1 MKNIFYTLLLLTVLL
16 CSCSDKK
23 QLSNFQSIT
32 VNTAMGSADTT
43 GFEKALRE
51 KKFVFPSDNGAHPK
65 FRTEWWYF
73 TGNLISKEG
82 KRFGYQFTIFR
93 NSLSPSKNDT
103 GSDWRSNQIYM
114 GHFTLTDIDNNNFYY
129 FERFSRDGNKL
140 AGVEVDPFKLWLEDW
155 SVTETE
161 KGNYEFPKVIISA
174 NDKDVN
180 IKLTLELAKPVVLQ
194 GEKGL
199 SMKNKETGNASY
211 YYSATKIKTYGS
223 INVSGKEFIAEGF
236 SWLDR
241 EWSTSAL
248 SEKQKGWDWFSLQFD
263 NNVEIMYYQIRNKDG
278 SVETS
283 SSGSIVLPNGLKE
296 NLKPEDMILK
306 QTGEWKNKDN
316 KIYPSGWTLNI
327 PSRKIELTITPAVKN
342 QELNVSVKYWEGSV
356 LIEGTFGGDKIKGSG
371 YVELTGYAD

>member
-1 MKNIFYTLLLLTVLL
+1 MKKILYTLLLLTVILY
-16 CSCSDKK
+16 SCSEKK
-23 QLSNFQSIT
+23 QLNNSESVSVTN
-32 VNTAMGSADTT
+32 AMSSADTT
-43 GFEKALRE
+43 GFEKALLDR
-51 KKFVFPSDNGAHPK
+51 KFVFPDDNGAHPK

-73 TGNLISKEG
+73 TGNLTSKEG

-93 NSLSPSKNDT
+93 NSISPSINDT
-103 GSDWRSNQIYM
+103 GSNWRSNQIYM

-140 AGVEVDPFKLWLEDW
+140 AGVEADPFKLWLEDW
-155 SVTETE
+155 SVTESE

-174 NDKDVN
+174 NEKDIN
-180 IKLTLELAKPVVLQ
+180 IKLILELVKPIVLQ

-199 SMKNKETGNASY
+199 SMKNKETGSASY

-223 INVSGKEFIAEGF
+223 ISVSGKEFLADGY

-248 SEKQKGWDWFSLQFD
+248 SEKQKGWDWFSLQLD
-263 NNVEIMYYQIRNKDG
+263 NNFEIMYYQIRNKDG
-278 SVETS
+278 SVDPS
-283 SSGSIVLPNGLKE
+283 SLGSIVLSNGLKE
-296 NLKPEDMILK
+296 NLKPEEMILR

-316 KIYPSGWTLNI
+316 KVYPSSWTLNI
-327 PSRKIELTITPAVKN
+327 PSRKIELTIIPVVKN

-356 LIEGTFGGDKIKGSG
+356 LIDGTYRTDKIKGSG

>member
-1 MKNIFYTLLLLTVLL
+1 
-16 CSCSDKK
+16 
-23 QLSNFQSIT
+23 
-32 VNTAMGSADTT
+32 MGSADTT